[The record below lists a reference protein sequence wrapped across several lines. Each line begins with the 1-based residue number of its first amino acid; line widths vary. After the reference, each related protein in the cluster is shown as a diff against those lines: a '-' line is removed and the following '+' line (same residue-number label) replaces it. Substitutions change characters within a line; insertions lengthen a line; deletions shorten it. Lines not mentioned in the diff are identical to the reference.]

1 MRIAKSPN
9 VSSVRGSVM
18 IRRSVPRTALTMP
31 NSAETQTYPQK
42 PPDTSMPESNH
53 AVIAKAIAINAQR
66 SR

>member
-1 MRIAKSPN
+1 
-9 VSSVRGSVM
+9 M
-18 IRRSVPRTALTMP
+18 IRRSVQEPLTMP

-66 SR
+66 RSR